1 MFEMELKFS
10 KLVKSIAFSEPTI
23 RLAAQSTTYALRI
36 QQRKQAFAKEKE
48 EKYLCKK
55 TLNL

>member
-1 MFEMELKFS
+1 MEFKFS
-10 KLVKSIAFSEPTI
+10 KSVKSIAFSEPTI